1 MRFRFKAPVY
11 IGDTVTAEAVV
22 AEVDE
27 ARGWVR
33 LDGRCVTHDGREALA
48 AEIRGFPGRFA
59 DWHPTVARPL
69 ASLRLW
75 CTIGH
80 TLA

>member
-1 MRFRFKAPVY
+1 MCFCRKGPVR
-11 IGDTVTAEAVV
+11 IGDTVTAEAGVD
-22 AEVDE
+22 EVDE
-27 ARGWVR
+27 ARGGVR
-33 LDGRCVTHDGREALA
+33 LDGRCVSHDGGKALA